1 MTNPP
6 PRSLLDRLADGP
18 DSPAWA
24 EFNRVYTPLLR
35 AWLRPHVLQPAD
47 ADDVVQDV
55 LLVVADKLPGFRPV
69 RPESFRAWLR
79 AILGYRLKTHWKRA
93 RRRPTAGGFER
104 LVAGLEDGQSE
115 LARRLDEEH
124 NRHVVGQL
132 LEDIRPHFQPA
143 TWQAFWRTVIVE
155 ESVVRV
161 AADLRLTAN
170 AVFIAR
176 SRVLKR
182 LRQEVVGLVD
192 DV

>member
-1 MTNPP
+1 MDPP

-24 EFNRVYTPLLR
+24 EFDRLYTPLLR
-35 AWLRPHVLQPAD
+35 SWLRPHFLQPAD

-55 LLVVADKLPGFRPV
+55 LLVVSDKLPGFRPV

-79 AILGYRLKTHWKRA
+79 AILGYRLRTHWKQA
-93 RRRPTAGGFER
+93 GRRPAAGGFER
-104 LVAGLEDGQSE
+104 LVCEMEDDQSD
-115 LARRLDEEH
+115 LARRLDDDH
-124 NRHVVGQL
+124 NRHVVRGL
-132 LEDIRPHFQPA
+132 LEGVQPHFHPT
-143 TWQAFWRTVIVE
+143 TWQAFWRTVILE
-155 ESVVRV
+155 ESATRV